1 MNKTAFLFPGQG
13 AQKSGMGKDFYEN
26 SRTAR
31 EIFHMASLETGIDMK
46 SLCFEE
52 NPELN
57 LTEYTQAAMVTTCLA
72 MAEVVKEKGFYPT
85 VTAGLSLGE
94 YCAISFAGGMTKRE
108 AVRLVRQRGIYM
120 QNCVP
125 PGEGSMSAVFGM
137 DREEIKKIT
146 ETIPEVFVAND
157 NCPGQVVI
165 TGNAKAVQQAGE
177 LLKQQGAR
185 RIVPLQVSGPFHSPY
200 MKPAGEKL
208 EKLLEKVAWTP
219 LKIPYVTNVTG
230 TYVYDI
236 EEASVLLKQQV
247 SSPVEWKK
255 SVVEMI
261 DQGIDTFVEIG
272 PGKTLTGFVKKINPR
287 VNLYNIQTW
296 KDLEKLESR

>member
-13 AQKSGMGKDFYEN
+13 AQKLGMGKDFYEN
-26 SRTAR
+26 SSTVR
-31 EIFHMASLETGIDMK
+31 EIFQMASLETGIDMK

-52 NPELN
+52 NSKLN

-72 MAEVVKEKGFYPT
+72 MADVVKEKGFYPA

-94 YCAISFAGGMTKRE
+94 YCAIAFAGGMTERE
-108 AVRLVRQRGIYM
+108 AIHLVRQRGIYM

-125 PGEGSMSAVFGM
+125 LGEGAMSAVFGM

-165 TGNAKAVQQAGE
+165 TGRTKAVQQAGE

-208 EKLLEKVAWTP
+208 EKLLEKVSWTP
-219 LKIPYVTNVTG
+219 LRIPYVTNVTG

-236 EEASVLLKQQV
+236 EEAKILLKQQV
-247 SSPVEWKK
+247 SSSVEWKK
-255 SVVEMI
+255 SVEEMI
-261 DQGIDTFVEIG
+261 NQGIDTFVEIG
-272 PGKTLTGFVKKINPR
+272 PGKTLTSFVKKIDPK

-296 KDLEKLESR
+296 KDLENLESR